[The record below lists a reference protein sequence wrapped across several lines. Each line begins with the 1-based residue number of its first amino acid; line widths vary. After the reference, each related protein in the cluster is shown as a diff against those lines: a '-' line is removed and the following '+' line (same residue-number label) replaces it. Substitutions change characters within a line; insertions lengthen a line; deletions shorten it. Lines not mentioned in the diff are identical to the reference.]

1 MIKRTLYFENPAY
14 ISTKQLQLIVKV
26 PEVEKNLPK
35 EFSDKFSN
43 SIPVEDIG
51 VVILDNQQIT
61 ITQGALQA
69 LSENN
74 CAVIIC
80 DNSRMPSG
88 LLLPITSNTLQGER
102 YRYQINSSIP
112 LKKQLW
118 QQTVQA
124 KISNQAFL
132 LKEKSNI
139 QVSNMLKWVKEVK
152 SGDSDNIE
160 ARAAVYYWANI
171 FPGQFNFNRDRNGLP
186 PNNLLNYGYAILRA
200 IIARSLVGTGLL
212 PTLGIHHRNKYNAYA
227 LADDIMEPYRP
238 FVDNIV
244 LDIINNGQDCW
255 DLSRD
260 IKIQLLSLPI
270 VDVKINELNRP
281 LSIAASITTSSL
293 MKCYTKEENII
304 SYPKFFV

>member
-14 ISTKQLQLIVKV
+14 LSIKQSQLIVRV

-35 EFSDKFSN
+35 EFCEKFSN

-80 DNSRMPSG
+80 DNTRMPSG
-88 LLLPITSNTLQGER
+88 LLLPVASNTLQGER
-102 YRYQINSSIP
+102 YRYQINSSVP

-124 KISNQAFL
+124 KITNQAFL

-160 ARAAVYYWANI
+160 ARAAVYYWAHI
-171 FPGQFNFNRDRNGLP
+171 FSGQFNFNRDRNGLP
-186 PNNLLNYGYAILRA
+186 PNNLLNYGYSILRA

-255 DLSRD
+255 NLSRD
-260 IKIQLLSLPI
+260 NKIKLLSLPI

-293 MKCYTKEENII
+293 MKCYAKEENII